1 MSRPIV
7 GIILA
12 ALVVGALVSGVL
24 TSMTTSQGQSS
35 QGQTFT
41 KAQVDLKTNMRKLWE
56 DHVTWTR
63 IFIVETAAN
72 ISNNYTVDR
81 LLKNQEDIGNAIKPY
96 YGDAAGNQLTAL
108 LKEHIATAGDVVSA
122 AKAGNNTALADANT
136 RWFANAD
143 KIAAFL
149 GTANPTYWPES
160 QMKSML
166 YDHLNLTTAEA
177 VARLHGD
184 YAGDIQAYDKVVN
197 QAMTMADGLSAGII
211 GQFPAQFGQ
220 TAVSPA
226 TPTPVITQCPS
237 PVQCPT
243 AIKQCPSPAQGPAAI
258 YPTPCPS

>member
-1 MSRPIV
+1 MSRSLV

-12 ALVVGALVSGVL
+12 ALVIGAVVSGVL

-41 KAQVDLKTNMRKLWE
+41 KAQVDLKTDMRKLWE

-72 ISNNYTVDR
+72 ISNNLTVDR

-108 LKEHIATAGDVVSA
+108 LKEHIATAGDVVNA
-122 AKAGNNTALADANT
+122 AKAENNTALADANT

-149 GTANPTYWPES
+149 GTANPSYWPEPE
-160 QMKSML
+160 MKSML

-220 TAVSPA
+220 TAVSPT
-226 TPTPVITQCPS
+226 TPTSPTTQCPSSVQCSTAITQCPS
-237 PVQCPT
+237 SVQCST
-243 AIKQCPSPAQGPAAI
+243 AICPIQCPS
-258 YPTPCPS
+258 